1 MAHFTGKPLDI
12 DMISAIRMAKTHGAR
27 PVGGESL
34 VAYHTQANTWNVYH
48 VGYLDFY
55 PGSGA
60 IIKQHQALGLGLAI
74 GEALDLL
81 SAQSDDAMSA
91 KTERYNHPVQVAK
104 IIGHAFSTRI
114 VVAEAAPATVALK
127 RLSPQATTRRVP
139 FCGPFPGP

>member
-1 MAHFTGKPLDI
+1 MFAPRDSLSTRFKKAASRTMAHFTGKPLDI

-74 GEALDLL
+74 GPP
-81 SAQSDDAMSA
+81 
-91 KTERYNHPVQVAK
+91 ERLRGVPPVGETGGASRRS
-104 IIGHAFSTRI
+104 IADWRDHHAT
-114 VVAEAAPATVALK
+114 PPCPL
-127 RLSPQATTRRVP
+127 
-139 FCGPFPGP
+139 